1 MGFSTFFCMFH
12 DVFGSCN
19 VMIAVFRLLF
29 PIFLHLLASRELVGC
44 TGVAWSAFIVY
55 MRVFALLK
63 MNRKKPKI
71 FDVFARL
78 ITFLDVQL
86 IRGCGSR
93 NCAPMQYSC
102 IQAGYAYP
110 YGEGFTGP
118 SRGKHWLTVYRA
130 HASINSRWAQI
141 FS

>member
-1 MGFSTFFCMFH
+1 MSFSTFFCMFH

-19 VMIAVFRLLF
+19 FMFAVFRLLF
-29 PIFLHLLASRELVGC
+29 PIFLHLLASRELVGYMGSGLEC
-44 TGVAWSAFIVY
+44 LYSVHACIRVAQNEQ
-55 MRVFALLK
+55 K
-63 MNRKKPKI
+63 NPKI
-71 FDVFARL
+71 FDMFARL
-78 ITFLDVQL
+78 ITFLGVQL

-110 YGEGFTGP
+110 YGEGSTGP

-130 HASINSRWAQI
+130 HASTQNAE
-141 FS
+141 FC